1 MGRRAKPFPDGTIER
16 MEELLAGDL
25 PRRQRERVVCVRL
38 LAMGRRGRDVAL
50 ITGRSLNTVERHKR
64 LFLAQGED
72 YLLINL
78 LGGRRNEVLSIDEE
92 AELMAGLVAE
102 AEEGQIVTAAKVKT
116 ALEAKAGRPVGG
128 KTVYRVMHRN
138 GWRKVVPR
146 PTHPDASPE
155 RRAAFK
161 ETSPA

>member
-1 MGRRAKPFPDGTIER
+1 MDPRARPFPDGTIER
-16 MEELLAGDL
+16 MEVLLGGDL
-25 PRRQRERVVCVRL
+25 PRRSRERVQCVRL
-38 LAMGRRGRDVAL
+38 LAMGRRGRDVAA
-50 ITGRSLNTVERHKR
+50 ITGRSLSTVERHKR
-64 LFLAQGED
+64 LFLAEGEE
-72 YLLINL
+72 YLVVNR
-78 LGGRRNEVLSIDEE
+78 LGGRRNEVLSVAQE

-102 AEEGQIVTAAKVKT
+102 AKEGQIVTAARVRA
-116 ALEAKAGRPVGG
+116 ALEAKAGRGVGA

-161 ETSPA
+161 ETSVG